1 MAAGSTPRRGAAR
14 VRSGVGGRIGAIQ
27 HWLERRADSKVGRLS
42 LQWFRS
48 YFAASQNSGSAA
60 TLYSFLSVAPVV
72 LAVIGLFHA
81 SGADTNTFA
90 DHLVEHLGLTGATAR
105 LVQDTFGSASSNA
118 LAASLAAVV
127 GFLVWGLGLAPI
139 YQNIY
144 ARAWNVKVGS
154 PVDQARFAI
163 WFFVA
168 SGAVGGYIVLAEH
181 FRDLGW
187 IVLIP
192 AWVAAST
199 AFWIWTPRFLL
210 HKTVSWGHL
219 LPGAL
224 LASITI
230 GGATATSP
238 LFLGGW
244 LYTDGKYFGSF
255 GVVMGLIG
263 WAFVLVTM
271 SMACIVF
278 SPVWFEWR
286 RAERERATVGAPNP
300 ATSPTS
306 G

>member
-1 MAAGSTPRRGAAR
+1 MAAGSTARKGAAR

-27 HWLERRADSKVGRLS
+27 HWLERRADTKVGRLS
-42 LQWFRS
+42 LQWFRA

-72 LAVIGLFHA
+72 LAVIGLLKA

-90 DHLVEHLGLTGATAR
+90 DHLVTHLGLSGTTAE
-105 LVQDTFGSASSNA
+105 LVKDTFGSVSSNA

-127 GFLVWGLGLAPI
+127 GFLVWGLGLGPI

-144 ARAWNVKVGS
+144 SRAWGVQVGS
-154 PVDQARFAI
+154 PADQARFAI

-168 SGAVGGYIVLAEH
+168 SGAVGAYIVLAEH
-181 FRDLGW
+181 FSNVGW

-192 AWVAAST
+192 GWIAVST
-199 AFWIWTPRFLL
+199 AFWLWTPRFFL

-219 LPGAL
+219 VPGAL

-278 SPVWFEWR
+278 SPVWWEWR
-286 RAERERATVGAPNP
+286 RGERERATAP
-300 ATSPTS
+300 AS